1 MDNIFNIPPL
11 ENGDRLTRVEFERRY
26 YAMPSI
32 QKAELVEG
40 TVYMD
45 FPVRFRSH
53 AKPHALIISWLGIYC
68 AATPEVDLGDNATVR
83 LDINNEYQP
92 DALLRLTEKVGGQ
105 SSISQDDYIEGAPE
119 LIVEVA
125 ASSAAN
131 DLHDK
136 KEVYRRN
143 GVQEYL
149 VWQVY
154 EQRLDWF
161 RLQDGDYV
169 TLKPDS
175 NGLIQSQIF
184 PGLIL
189 AVPALLENNL
199 TTVLAELQKNLH
211 TQKQHSAFVEQL
223 LASINKS
230 A

>member
-26 YAMPSI
+26 YAMASI

-40 TVYMD
+40 TVYMA
-45 FPVRFRSH
+45 FPLHFRSH

-68 AATPEVDLGDNATVR
+68 AATPEVDLGNNATVR

-92 DALLRLTEKVGGQ
+92 DALLRLTAGGQ

-175 NGLIQSQIF
+175 NGMIRSQIF
-184 PGLIL
+184 LGLIL

-211 TQKQHSAFVEQL
+211 TQHSAFVKQL